1 MNDTTQERADRFK
14 DWMGVMVAIVAL
26 VTALAAWRGASAA
39 RTAGL
44 EDYSALLASLNAEK
58 ARTLGTATAIE
69 HLTAFTQFAI
79 NDELLAQLQRV
90 AAAETTPERRQ
101 LVEAQLLDVE
111 RLAAT
116 NRNFFPG
123 RYANQD
129 GTYELDREIAELVAD
144 AEEREDLSP
153 QPHLELAADLDR
165 KTFSFTQVIIILS
178 LSLLCFTIAGAL
190 HYERGWQRWGAA
202 ALGAFLLGVGAL
214 AVVLVE
220 SGRITL

>member
-39 RTAGL
+39 RSAGL

-79 NDELLAQLQRV
+79 NDELLSQLQRV
-90 AAAETTPERRQ
+90 AAAETTPERKQ
-101 LVEAQLLDVE
+101 LLEAQLADVE

-153 QPHLELAADLDR
+153 QPHLELAADLDL

-190 HYERGWQRWGAA
+190 HYERGWQRWSAA